1 MSHSLPPQQFHL
13 QNLSRPPAQSSCSTL
28 TFRVRRRVESFQQ
41 GQPLSITMH
50 LAKHDT
56 KQFLCYFMKFNC
68 VWPKIEA
75 RETADWSGVSC
86 KSQLAIF
93 VPWSA
98 AKVDF
103 ASNGAGWL
111 FFFWTRGHMQIPIF
125 SIAWK
130 RTIHPTTHCVCFKN
144 EKVKHLDDPI
154 MLVKCWWIAI
164 RVWWTYPAMDLTHGL

>member
-1 MSHSLPPQQFHL
+1 MRKLNL
-13 QNLSRPPAQSSCSTL
+13 DLSRPPAQSSCSTL

-41 GQPLSITMH
+41 GQPLSITTH

-56 KQFLCYFMKFNC
+56 KQFLCYFIRLKFTC

-111 FFFWTRGHMQIPIF
+111 FFF
-125 SIAWK
+125 
-130 RTIHPTTHCVCFKN
+130 
-144 EKVKHLDDPI
+144 
-154 MLVKCWWIAI
+154 
-164 RVWWTYPAMDLTHGL
+164 